1 MAPGPFL
8 WGAAVGGVGY
18 SYKSWAT
25 YKSTKEKYSLN
36 LTQSLYYQ
44 NLDNNA
50 GVLTHLMDEAEEQGR
65 LKAGDKTVLV
75 AFGAGLTWAS
85 CVIEW

>member
-1 MAPGPFL
+1 MDQVFVNVDRYGNTS
-8 WGAAVGGVGY
+8 AASV
-18 SYKSWAT
+18 AI
-25 YKSTKEKYSLN
+25 
-36 LTQSLYYQ
+36 
-44 NLDNNA
+44 A
-50 GVLTHLMDEAEEQGR
+50 MDEAEEQGR